1 MRSYHATFLMDYSI
15 KRFNPMCEGDSEK
28 VFMINSWKSITI
40 LMLTIIS

>member
-28 VFMINSWKSITI
+28 VFNYAKVITRAI
-40 LMLTIIS
+40 QKAWHGL